1 MLKNDGNNDAAL
13 LKTVNQKLMRGGGG
27 SQGRIMATV
36 QRGTVTL
43 TGKLQYDAQRAPLT
57 KAVASV
63 AGVRRVVDQLT
74 VAPRVNH
81 YAAAEARAE
90 AIAKDERKAAR
101 DAQTSAEEAH
111 DAQVKADEASAGD
124 TVLDDAEGG
133 EPEGEHAAG
142 NAS

>member
-1 MLKNDGNNDAAL
+1 
-13 LKTVNQKLMRGGGG
+13 VNQKLSRGGGG
-27 SQGRIMATV
+27 SQSRITATV

-90 AIAKDERKAAR
+90 ATANEQRKAAR
-101 DAQTSAEEAH
+101 DAQAAAEEAER
-111 DAQVKADEASAGD
+111 AD
-124 TVLDDAEGG
+124 TVLDDARED
-133 EPEGEHAAG
+133 EQVNP
-142 NAS
+142 

>member
-1 MLKNDGNNDAAL
+1 MLQNDKNNDAAL
-13 LKTVNQKLMRGGGG
+13 LKTVNQKLSRGGGG
-27 SQGRIMATV
+27 SQSRITATV

-90 AIAKDERKAAR
+90 ATANEQRKAAR
-101 DAQTSAEEAH
+101 DAQAAAEEAER
-111 DAQVKADEASAGD
+111 AD
-124 TVLDDAEGG
+124 TVLDDARED
-133 EPEGEHAAG
+133 EQVNP
-142 NAS
+142 

>member
-1 MLKNDGNNDAAL
+1 MFQNDKNSDAAL
-13 LKTVNQKLMRGGGG
+13 LKAVNQKLSRGGGG
-27 SQGRIMATV
+27 SQNRVMATV

-63 AGVRRVVDQLT
+63 AGVRRVVDQMT

-90 AIAKDERKAAR
+90 AKANDERRAAR
-101 DAQTSAEEAH
+101 DAQAAAEEAEG
-111 DAQVKADEASAGD
+111 AD
-124 TVLDDAEGG
+124 TVLDEVGDDEQVH
-133 EPEGEHAAG
+133 P
-142 NAS
+142 

>member
-1 MLKNDGNNDAAL
+1 MLNDGNNDAAL
-13 LKTVNQKLMRGGGG
+13 LKTVNQKLMRGGGGG

-57 KAVASV
+57 KAVAAV

-74 VAPRVNH
+74 VTPRVNH

-90 AIAKDERKAAR
+90 AKANDERKAAR
-101 DAQTSAEEAH
+101 DAQTAAEDAH

-133 EPEGEHAAG
+133 EPAGDQAAG
-142 NAS
+142 AAS

>member
-1 MLKNDGNNDAAL
+1 MFQNDKNTDAAL
-13 LKTVNQKLMRGGGG
+13 LKTVNQKLSRGGGG
-27 SQGRIMATV
+27 SQSRITATV

-74 VAPRVNH
+74 VPPRVNH

-90 AIAKDERKAAR
+90 TAANEQRQAAR
-101 DAQTSAEEAH
+101 DAQAAAEEAER
-111 DAQVKADEASAGD
+111 AD
-124 TVLDDAEGG
+124 TVLDDGG
-133 EPEGEHAAG
+133 DDEQG
-142 NAS
+142 NP